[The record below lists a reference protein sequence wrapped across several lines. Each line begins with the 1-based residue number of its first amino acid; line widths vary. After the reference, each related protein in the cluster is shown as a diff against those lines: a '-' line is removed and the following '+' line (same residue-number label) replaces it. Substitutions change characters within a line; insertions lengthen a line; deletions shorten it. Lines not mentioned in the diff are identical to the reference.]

1 MAKQQFPFRILH
13 LLTSQSFGGL
23 EMYVCSLINK
33 LQMLG
38 IENVLYCM
46 PNSKVEKT
54 AASLGIKTVHSKR
67 SGTYISISDI
77 KKVRSLSHSKT
88 IIHSHSRYNVWL
100 GSLSAYFTKTPH
112 VLSVYMNAV
121 PKKDLL
127 HRMIYRR
134 VDAIQST
141 SSLTNNQ
148 IKDFF
153 HVNPAHIYRVPYGRD
168 VELLRIGDSL
178 RNQIR
183 DKFNTSDKI
192 VFGMMCRIDEQ
203 KGIREFV
210 EAFMLLSNELRDK
223 VQFWIFGEPS
233 ISSLNE
239 DGTPIYEKEG
249 EDLQIWLKST
259 LQIIDKNEDSFR
271 VFGFQNEYSGYL
283 AAMDVFVLA
292 SHCEMYS
299 LSVIE
304 AMILGKPIIGTN
316 CGGTIEQIGDNQRGL
331 LFTPKNAHQLS
342 EAITEYIKYPEM
354 RKNHG
359 ESARHWAEKE
369 HSWNIS
375 LESQIKIYQKLI
387 S

>member
-1 MAKQQFPFRILH
+1 MTKQQFPFRILH

-121 PKKDLL
+121 PKRDLL
-127 HRMIYRR
+127 HRLIYQR
-134 VDAIQST
+134 VDAILST
-141 SSLTNNQ
+141 SYLTNSQ

-153 HVNPAHIYRVPYGRD
+153 YVNPKHIYRVPYGRD
-168 VELLRIGDSL
+168 VELIRSGESQ

-183 DKFNTSDKI
+183 EKLSSSDKI

-210 EAFMLLSNELRDK
+210 EAFKLLSKELSDK

-233 ISSLNE
+233 ISSLTE
-239 DGTPIYEKEG
+239 DGSPIYEKEG
-249 EDLQIWLKST
+249 EDLLKWIKDT
-259 LQIIDKNEDSFR
+259 IQIIDISGESFR
-271 VFGFQNEYSGYL
+271 VFGFQKEYSGYL

-304 AMILGKPIIGTN
+304 AMILGKPIIGTK
-316 CGGTIEQIGDNQRGL
+316 CGGTIEQIGNNERGI
-331 LFTPKNAHQLS
+331 LFTPKDAHQLS
-342 EAITEYIKYPEM
+342 EVITEYINYPEM

-359 ESARHWAEKE
+359 ESARHWGEKE